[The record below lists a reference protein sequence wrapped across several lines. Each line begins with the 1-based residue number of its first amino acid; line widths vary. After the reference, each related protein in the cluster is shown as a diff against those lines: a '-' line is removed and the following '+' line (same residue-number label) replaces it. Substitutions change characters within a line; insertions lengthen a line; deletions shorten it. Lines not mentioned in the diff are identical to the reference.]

1 MRYRSNFVTNGFGYR
16 FHGQKM
22 GFMAILKDGLA
33 IAFLITGDEM
43 VPYQEKL

>member
-1 MRYRSNFVTNGFGYR
+1 
-16 FHGQKM
+16 M
-22 GFMAILKDGLA
+22 GFMAILKDGLE